1 MKYAKLVTMLG
12 IILCTCALYLLMQ
25 STSVNHALK
34 LAAYTDIIKLEIS
47 VLNPPYNSPTYGVKE
62 PYDIYRIMRIL
73 DEAIL
78 IPAFGNNRSWRTRP
92 FESYEILIYTSD
104 DWYSYVRIYGNKYI
118 GIEGRVYRIIR
129 KSDVSKIYG
138 IITAGGN

>member
-1 MKYAKLVTMLG
+1 
-12 IILCTCALYLLMQ
+12 MQ